1 MASLVPAAVLLHFLS
16 LSCCWLL
23 CWREHPQAD
32 LLLLLLLQEAR
43 AQVCA
48 GVAQHSR
55 NVLIQKDQALS
66 GIATTQIPQT
76 AGIGSLPGIGNVSD
90 DIMDIS
96 LPAQSGQ
103 ALGAA
108 SHAKQAGAMTTGL
121 PTTAGMLAA
130 ATGELVEVSMQEET
144 DISVTTMA
152 AKAPLMEDN
161 MGEVLTAAE
170 SAFIN
175 TADAGGHGPDAE
187 AQQGQAAEAPA
198 DPLAP
203 HSIFAADDLISRHPG
218 DFPAAAK
225 AMQSPQVSPLG
236 SPAGGRQVQDA
247 AKDVHSSPTTPLEWA
262 GKSVG
267 SAGSSPT
274 APAPE
279 GEQLAGFRSTGR

>member
-66 GIATTQIPQT
+66 EIATTQIPQT
-76 AGIGSLPGIGNVSD
+76 AGIGSLPGIGNVFD

-108 SHAKQAGAMTTGL
+108 FHAKQAGAMTTGL

-161 MGEVLTAAE
+161 MHEVLTTAE
-170 SAFIN
+170 SAFNNI
-175 TADAGGHGPDAE
+175 ADAGGHGPDAE

-262 GKSVG
+262 GRSVG

-274 APAPE
+274 APAPK